1 MTGSKDKFRRNK
13 IVSIS
18 LVALSILIVIVIL
31 STRAVSKRNLQ
42 KAESE
47 KKVALAIPVRVQE
60 AIPAEVKS
68 YIRSSAT
75 VQAWQEALISSEI
88 SGRVKSV
95 DAKVGDRLSTGGII
109 LKIDDEI
116 LKYRLED
123 VKGRLLQLEANYLTS
138 KSDLKRKQN
147 LFKNKII
154 HEYDLEIA
162 IAKEKSDKGMLIS
175 AQALVDIANRD
186 LRETNIKS
194 PIDGILAERYVDL
207 GTNVSI
213 GQKVASVVQID
224 KVKISIGV
232 TDIER
237 SKINVDQK
245 VEITTESYPGIIFY
259 GKVHSIG
266 FKADDASLTYPVE
279 IGVENNNEQTLNPG
293 IFVNV
298 SILVSKISDII
309 SIPQSILESSQA
321 GDFVWTVNNNK
332 ALKKEVVIGAFS
344 GTSVA
349 IKEGL
354 NSGDQFVVLGQES
367 LTPNCD
373 VNIIN

>member
-1 MTGSKDKFRRNK
+1 MAGSRDRFRRKK
-13 IVSIS
+13 IIS
-18 LVALSILIVIVIL
+18 MFLVALSILIVIIIL
-31 STRAVSKRNLQ
+31 STRVVKKRNLQ

-47 KKVALAIPVRVQE
+47 KKVAQAIPVRVQK
-60 AIPAEVKS
+60 AVPAEVKS

-75 VQAWQEALISSEI
+75 VQAWQESRISSEI

-95 DAKVGDRLSTGGII
+95 DAKVGDILTSGSII
-109 LKIDDEI
+109 LTIDDEL

-123 VKGRLLQLEANYLTS
+123 TKGRFLQLEANHLTS

-147 LFKNKII
+147 LYKNKII
-154 HEYDLEIA
+154 PEYDLETA
-162 IAKEKSDKGMLIS
+162 IAREKSDKGQLLS
-175 AQALVDIANRD
+175 AQASVDIAKRD
-186 LRETNIKS
+186 LRETRIKS

-207 GTNVSI
+207 GTNVSV

-237 SKINVDQK
+237 SKINVDQE
-245 VEITTESYPGIIFY
+245 VELTTGSYPGTVFK

-266 FKADDASLTYPVE
+266 LKADEASLTYPVE
-279 IGVENNNEQTLNPG
+279 IVFLNNNGKNLNPG

-298 SILVSKISDII
+298 SILVSKILDVI
-309 SIPQSILESSQA
+309 SIPQSILESSKS
-321 GDFVWTVNNNK
+321 GDFVWTINGNK
-332 ALKKEVVIGAFS
+332 ALKKSVVIGAFS

-354 NSGDQFVVLGQES
+354 NSGDQIVVLGHES
-367 LTPNCD
+367 LTPNCE